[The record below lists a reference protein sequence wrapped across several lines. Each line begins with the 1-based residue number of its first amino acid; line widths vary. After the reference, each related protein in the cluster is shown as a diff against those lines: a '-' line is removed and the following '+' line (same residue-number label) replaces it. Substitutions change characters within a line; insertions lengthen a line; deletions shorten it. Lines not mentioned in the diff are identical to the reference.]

1 MFLFRFQ
8 DDLSSGQNCRVMQ
21 FHSPT
26 INHSLARHAIG
37 NVWVTSEIAC
47 ESACFAEDDCMSVNF
62 GPQNQD
68 GKHLCELSESDHEIS
83 PQDLRQRAGF
93 LYKAVEVRW
102 ARQSIQVT
110 KLRVQ
115 GYGNR
120 RDAPKAATKYV
131 EYLLVVSCLPLCL
144 PKSVKYGDTSCICTH
159 LMRRIL

>member
-1 MFLFRFQ
+1 
-8 DDLSSGQNCRVMQ
+8 MQ

-120 RDAPKAATKYV
+120 RDAPEGATKYV
-131 EYLLVVSCLPLCL
+131 EYLGLLF
-144 PKSVKYGDTSCICTH
+144 
-159 LMRRIL
+159 